1 MSKKSAMMV
10 TSGDR
15 IGLSKN
21 GPLIDGHKN
30 FPAKLDRT
38 RVALYNDIIR

>member
-1 MSKKSAMMV
+1 MSKKSARLI

-15 IGLSKN
+15 IGLARN

-30 FPAKLDRT
+30 FPAKLDWT
-38 RVALYNDIIR
+38 RVALIIIL